1 MIRLLLVLLTPLSL
15 AASSIPESA
24 VVVAATASEAWSSR
38 APAGWSRADQ
48 MGEGAAEANV
58 GASEAEAGLAQE
70 AAVAASPCG
79 TAGGTA
85 TVAPAPTVAGT
96 PAVVTPR
103 PITHE
108 DVWLMKR
115 VGGPVL
121 SPDGTRVVFS
131 VTDPAYDPKEQSS
144 DLWLVMTDGS
154 SAPRRLTHS
163 RGAEAGATW
172 SPDGSRLAFSA
183 KRDGDDAPQVYVLNL
198 ETGGEAERITQLST
212 GARGPQWSPDGQ
224 RILFSSDVYPGAKD
238 DAANKRAAK
247 ERKDRPW
254 TARVYDG
261 FPIRYWDQWL
271 DDRRPSLFV
280 QEARAGAVARDIL
293 AGTELV
299 AKRGFAGRLSDAGQ
313 SLSAAW
319 TPDGEGVVF
328 VATIERDRAAYADTS
343 TDLYLV
349 GLKGIDRVGPHG
361 GEPQALTA
369 GPDDFGGPVFTPDGR
384 HLLLS
389 FSPGGDGKVYH
400 HSRVVSFPWPMQ
412 GASRVD
418 LTASLDLS
426 IADFVLLADGR
437 TVLLAAEEGAHTRLF
452 SVPVTGGPVTPRPLQ
467 GAGVISSLAAEAGR
481 IVASSESAMGPP
493 ELVEIELATGARK
506 PLTRFNADRLAP
518 LDLRPLESFVV
529 TSALG
534 RPVETLVLRPA
545 GFDPARRYPVLVV
558 IHGGPAP
565 QFRDAWSVRWNYQL
579 LAAPGYVLVMTNYSG
594 SRGYTEAFGQAI
606 QGDPLKTPAD
616 EINQGLDESLR
627 RYPFLDGNR
636 VAAAGASYGGH
647 LVNWLQATTTR
658 YRAFVSHAGLVNLES
673 QWATS
678 DVIYHREVGNG
689 GPVWEQG
696 PIWREQNP
704 ARLAGNH
711 AKGTGWRTPMLLTV
725 GENDFRVPLNNTLE
739 NWSFHQRLQIP
750 SRLIVFPDENHWILK
765 GENGRFWY
773 REVQGWLA
781 QWLK

>member
-1 MIRLLLVLLTPLSL
+1 MRRLILSFGCVLIDFAAFAAAPEIL
-15 AASSIPESA
+15 A
-24 VVVAATASEAWSSR
+24 
-38 APAGWSRADQ
+38 
-48 MGEGAAEANV
+48 
-58 GASEAEAGLAQE
+58 
-70 AAVAASPCG
+70 
-79 TAGGTA
+79 
-85 TVAPAPTVAGT
+85 APTVIDASAGASR
-96 PAVVTPR
+96 PATVPTVASPR
-103 PITHE
+103 AITHE

-115 VGGPVL
+115 VGAPVL

-131 VTDPAYDPKEQSS
+131 VTDPAYDPKDQAS
-144 DLWLVMTDGS
+144 DLWLVATDGAS
-154 SAPRRLTHS
+154 PPRRLTYS
-163 RGAEAGATW
+163 RGPESGATW

-183 KRDGDDAPQVYVLNL
+183 RRDSDEAPQVYLLNL
-198 ETGGEAERITQLST
+198 EAGGEAERITQLST
-212 GARGPQWSPDGQ
+212 GARSPKWSPDGK
-224 RILFSSDVYPGAKD
+224 RIVFSSDVYPGAND
-238 DAANKRAAK
+238 DAANQRAAK
-247 ERKDRPW
+247 ERKNRPW

-271 DDRRPSLFV
+271 DERRPSLFV
-280 QEARAGAVARDIL
+280 QDARAGAAARDLL
-293 AGTELV
+293 AGSQLV

-319 TPDGEGVVF
+319 TPDGDGVVF
-328 VATIERDRAAYADTS
+328 VATADRDRAAYADTS
-343 TDLYLV
+343 VQLYWV
-349 GLKGIDRVGPHG
+349 GLSG
-361 GEPQALTA
+361 GEPQALTS
-369 GPDDFGGPVFTPDGR
+369 GSDEFGGPVFTPDGR
-384 HLLLS
+384 HLLVS
-389 FSPGGDGKVYH
+389 FSPGGDGKNYH
-400 HSRVVSFPWPMQ
+400 HSRVASFPWPMQ
-412 GASRVD
+412 GAARVD

-426 IADFVLLADGR
+426 VADFVLLADGR
-437 TVLLAAEEGAHTRLF
+437 TVLLAAEEGAQTRLF
-452 SVPVTGGPVTPRPLQ
+452 SVPVTGGPMAPRPLM
-467 GAGVISSLAAEAGR
+467 GTGVISSLAAEAGR
-481 IVASSESAMGPP
+481 IVASSESALSPP

-506 PLTRFNADRLAP
+506 PLTRFNAERLAS
-518 LDLRPLESFVV
+518 LDLSPLESFVV

-616 EINQGLDESLR
+616 EINQGLDEALR
-627 RYPFLDGNR
+627 RYSFLDGTR

-658 YRAFVSHAGLVNLES
+658 YRAFISHAGLVNLES

-696 PIWREQNP
+696 PVWREQNP
-704 ARLAGNH
+704 VRLAGNQ

-765 GENGRFWY
+765 GENSRFWY
-773 REVQGWLA
+773 REVESWLA

>member
-1 MIRLLLVLLTPLSL
+1 MRNVRPADAPNTHKKVLGRVATPQKSPRFLGMIRLLLVLLVPVV
-15 AASSIPESA
+15 AGASSAPASA
-24 VVVAATASEAWSSR
+24 LSPVTPVATA
-38 APAGWSRADQ
+38 
-48 MGEGAAEANV
+48 
-58 GASEAEAGLAQE
+58 
-70 AAVAASPCG
+70 
-79 TAGGTA
+79 
-85 TVAPAPTVAGT
+85 
-96 PAVVTPR
+96 PR
-103 PITHE
+103 VITHE

-115 VGGPVL
+115 VGAPVL

-144 DLWLVMTDGS
+144 DLWLVTTDGT

-163 RGAEAGATW
+163 RGAESGAAW
-172 SPDGSRLAFSA
+172 SPDGSRIAFSA
-183 KRDGDDAPQVYVLNL
+183 KRDSDEAPQVYVLNL

-254 TARVYDG
+254 NARVYDG

-319 TPDGEGVVF
+319 TPDGDGVVF
-328 VATIERDRAAYADTS
+328 VATTERDRAAYADTS
-343 TDLYLV
+343 TQVYLV
-349 GLKGIDRVGPHG
+349 GLKG
-361 GEPQALTA
+361 GEPQALTT
-369 GPDDFGGPVFTPDGR
+369 GSDDFGGPVFTPDGR

-412 GASRVD
+412 GAARVD

-467 GAGVISSLAAEAGR
+467 GAGVISSLVAEAGR
-481 IVASSESAMGPP
+481 IVASSESAMSPP

-518 LDLRPLESFVV
+518 LDLQPLESFTV

-616 EINQGLDESLR
+616 EINQGLDEALR
-627 RYPFLDGNR
+627 RYPFLDGSR

-704 ARLAGNH
+704 VRLAGNH
-711 AKGTGWRTPMLLTV
+711 VKGIGWRTPMLLTV

>member
-1 MIRLLLVLLTPLSL
+1 MIRLLLVLLSALVIAAAAGAGSVAPVAGGDAAVWSSL
-15 AASSIPESA
+15 ASAPVSDNAESDAGSVEPTA
-24 VVVAATASEAWSSR
+24 VPDAR
-38 APAGWSRADQ
+38 
-48 MGEGAAEANV
+48 
-58 GASEAEAGLAQE
+58 
-70 AAVAASPCG
+70 
-79 TAGGTA
+79 
-85 TVAPAPTVAGT
+85 TVAGGGADASVPARAASGN

-103 PITHE
+103 AMTHE

-115 VGGPVL
+115 VGAPVL
-121 SPDGTRVVFS
+121 SPDGLRAVVS
-131 VTDPAYDPKEQSS
+131 VTDPAYDPKEQAS
-144 DLWLVMTDGS
+144 DLWLVAADGAS
-154 SAPRRLTHS
+154 PPRRLTHS
-163 RGAEAGATW
+163 RGAESGAAW
-172 SPDGSRLAFSA
+172 SPDGSRIAFSA
-183 KRDGDDAPQVYVLNL
+183 KRDGDEAPQVYVLNL

-212 GARGPQWSPDGQ
+212 GARGPQWSPDGR

-238 DAANKRAAK
+238 DAANQRAAK

-261 FPIRYWDQWL
+261 FPVRFWDQWL

-280 QEARAGAVARDIL
+280 QEARAGAVARDLL
-293 AGTELV
+293 AGSRLV
-299 AKRGFAGRLSDAGQ
+299 AQRGFAGRLSDAGQ
-313 SLSAAW
+313 SLSATW
-319 TPDGEGVVF
+319 TPDGDGVVF
-328 VATIERDRAAYADTS
+328 IATTERDRAAYADTS
-343 TDLYLV
+343 TQLYLV
-349 GLKGIDRVGPHG
+349 GLEG

-369 GPDDFGGPVFTPDGR
+369 GSDDFGGPVFTPDGR
-384 HLLLS
+384 HLLAS
-389 FSPGGDGKVYH
+389 FRAGGDGKNYH

-412 GASRVD
+412 GATRVD

-437 TVLLAAEEGAHTRLF
+437 TVLLAAEEGTRTRLF
-452 SVPVTGGPVTPRPLQ
+452 SVPVPGGPVTPRPLQ
-467 GAGVISSLAAEAGR
+467 GDGVISSLAAEAGR
-481 IVASSESAMGPP
+481 IVASSESAMSPP

-506 PLTRFNADRLAP
+506 PLTRFNAERLAP
-518 LDLRPLESFVV
+518 LDLRPLESFTV

-616 EINQGLDESLR
+616 EINQGLDEALR
-627 RYPFLDGNR
+627 RYPFLDGTR
-636 VAAAGASYGGH
+636 VAAVGASYGGH

-696 PIWREQNP
+696 PVWREQNP

-711 AKGTGWRTPMLLTV
+711 AKGTGWRTPMLLTI

-765 GENGRFWY
+765 GENSRFWY

>member
-1 MIRLLLVLLTPLSL
+1 MCGRVATPRKLPRLLRMIRLLPILLVSLVAGVSAVSAFGRQPL
-15 AASSIPESA
+15 AALTAAAPTGVSPA
-24 VVVAATASEAWSSR
+24 VGAATAAAPR
-38 APAGWSRADQ
+38 A
-48 MGEGAAEANV
+48 
-58 GASEAEAGLAQE
+58 
-70 AAVAASPCG
+70 
-79 TAGGTA
+79 
-85 TVAPAPTVAGT
+85 
-96 PAVVTPR
+96 
-103 PITHE
+103 ITHE

-115 VGGPVL
+115 VGAPVL

-131 VTDPAYDPKEQSS
+131 VTDPAYDLKEQAS
-144 DLWLVMTDGS
+144 DLWLVATDGTS
-154 SAPRRLTHS
+154 PPYRLTHS
-163 RGAEAGATW
+163 RGAESGATW

-183 KRDGDDAPQVYVLNL
+183 RRDGDEATQVYVLNL

-212 GARGPQWSPDGQ
+212 GARGPQWSPDGE

-238 DAANKRAAK
+238 DAANQRAAK
-247 ERKDRPW
+247 ERKDRRW

-293 AGTELV
+293 AGSQLV
-299 AKRGFAGRLSDAGQ
+299 ANRGFAGRLSDAGQ

-328 VATIERDRAAYADTS
+328 VATTERDRAAYADTS
-343 TDLYLV
+343 TQLYLV
-349 GLKGIDRVGPHG
+349 GLKG
-361 GEPQALTA
+361 GEPQVLTA
-369 GPDDFGGPVFTPDGR
+369 GSDGFGGPVFTPDGR
-384 HLLLS
+384 HLLVS
-389 FSPGGDGKVYH
+389 FSPGGDGKNYH

-412 GASRVD
+412 GATRVD

-437 TVLLAAEEGAHTRLF
+437 TVLLAAEEGAQTRLF

-467 GAGVISSLAAEAGR
+467 GAGVLSSLAAEAGR
-481 IVASSESAMGPP
+481 IVASSESALSPP
-493 ELVEIELATGARK
+493 ELVELELATGARK
-506 PLTRFNADRLAP
+506 PLTRFNAERLAP
-518 LDLRPLESFVV
+518 LDRRPLESFTV

-616 EINQGLDESLR
+616 EINQGLDEALR
-627 RYPFLDGNR
+627 RYPFLDGDR

-678 DVIYHREVGNG
+678 DVIYHREVGSG

-696 PIWREQNP
+696 PVWREQNP
-704 ARLAGNH
+704 VRLAGNH
-711 AKGTGWRTPMLLTV
+711 AKGTGWRTPMLLTI

-765 GENGRFWY
+765 GENSRFWY

>member
-1 MIRLLLVLLTPLSL
+1 MNRLLLGVRFILMGFVAF
-15 AASSIPESA
+15 AA
-24 VVVAATASEAWSSR
+24 
-38 APAGWSRADQ
+38 APA
-48 MGEGAAEANV
+48 
-58 GASEAEAGLAQE
+58 
-70 AAVAASPCG
+70 
-79 TAGGTA
+79 
-85 TVAPAPTVAGT
+85 T
-96 PAVVTPR
+96 PAAAPR
-103 PITHE
+103 AITHE

-115 VGGPVL
+115 VGAPVL

-131 VTDPAYDPKEQSS
+131 VTEPAYDSKEQAS
-144 DLWLVMTDGS
+144 DLWLAATDGTS
-154 SAPRRLTHS
+154 PPRRLTHS
-163 RGAEAGATW
+163 RGAESGAAW

-183 KRDGDDAPQVYVLNL
+183 KREGDEAPQVYVLNL
-198 ETGGEAERITQLST
+198 EAGGEAERITRLST

-224 RILFSSDVYPGAKD
+224 RMLFSSDVFPGAKD
-238 DAANKRAAK
+238 DAANQRAAK

-293 AGTELV
+293 AGSQLV

-319 TPDGEGVVF
+319 TPDGDGVVF
-328 VATIERDRAAYADTS
+328 VATTERDRAAYADTS
-343 TDLYLV
+343 TSLYLV
-349 GLKGIDRVGPHG
+349 SLNG
-361 GEPQALTA
+361 GEPKALTA
-369 GPDDFGGPVFTPDGR
+369 GSDDFGGPVFTPDGR
-384 HLLLS
+384 HLLAS
-389 FSPGGDGKVYH
+389 FRPGGDGKNYH

-412 GASRVD
+412 GAARVD
-418 LTASLDLS
+418 LSASLDLS

-437 TVLLAAEEGAHTRLF
+437 TVLLAAEEGAQTRLF

-467 GAGVISSLAAEAGR
+467 GAGVLSSLAAEAGR
-481 IVASSESAMGPP
+481 IVASSESALSPP
-493 ELVEIELATGARK
+493 ELVELELATGARK
-506 PLTRFNADRLAP
+506 PLTRFNAERLAP
-518 LDLRPLESFVV
+518 LDLRPLESFTV

-534 RPVETLVLRPA
+534 RAVETLVLRPA

-558 IHGGPAP
+558 VHGGPAP

-594 SRGYTEAFGQAI
+594 SRGYAEAFGQAI

-616 EINQGLDESLR
+616 EINQGLDEALR
-627 RYPFLDGNR
+627 RYSFLDGSR

-696 PIWREQNP
+696 PVWREQNP
-704 ARLAGNH
+704 VRLAGNH
-711 AKGTGWRTPMLLTV
+711 AKGTGWRTPMLLTI

-765 GENGRFWY
+765 GENSRFWY

>member
-1 MIRLLLVLLTPLSL
+1 
-15 AASSIPESA
+15 
-24 VVVAATASEAWSSR
+24 
-38 APAGWSRADQ
+38 

-58 GASEAEAGLAQE
+58 GTAAASGGAPETSGGTSEAEAGLAQE
-70 AAVAASPCG
+70 AAVAASPCGTAGG

-518 LDLRPLESFVV
+518 LDLRPLVSFVV

-616 EINQGLDESLR
+616 EINQGLDEALR

>member
-1 MIRLLLVLLTPLSL
+1 
-15 AASSIPESA
+15 
-24 VVVAATASEAWSSR
+24 
-38 APAGWSRADQ
+38 
-48 MGEGAAEANV
+48 
-58 GASEAEAGLAQE
+58 
-70 AAVAASPCG
+70 
-79 TAGGTA
+79 
-85 TVAPAPTVAGT
+85 
-96 PAVVTPR
+96 
-103 PITHE
+103 
-108 DVWLMKR
+108 
-115 VGGPVL
+115 
-121 SPDGTRVVFS
+121 
-131 VTDPAYDPKEQSS
+131 
-144 DLWLVMTDGS
+144 
-154 SAPRRLTHS
+154 
-163 RGAEAGATW
+163 
-172 SPDGSRLAFSA
+172 
-183 KRDGDDAPQVYVLNL
+183 
-198 ETGGEAERITQLST
+198 
-212 GARGPQWSPDGQ
+212 
-224 RILFSSDVYPGAKD
+224 
-238 DAANKRAAK
+238 
-247 ERKDRPW
+247 
-254 TARVYDG
+254 
-261 FPIRYWDQWL
+261 
-271 DDRRPSLFV
+271 
-280 QEARAGAVARDIL
+280 
-293 AGTELV
+293 
-299 AKRGFAGRLSDAGQ
+299 
-313 SLSAAW
+313 
-319 TPDGEGVVF
+319 
-328 VATIERDRAAYADTS
+328 
-343 TDLYLV
+343 
-349 GLKGIDRVGPHG
+349 
-361 GEPQALTA
+361 
-369 GPDDFGGPVFTPDGR
+369 
-384 HLLLS
+384 
-389 FSPGGDGKVYH
+389 
-400 HSRVVSFPWPMQ
+400 
-412 GASRVD
+412 
-418 LTASLDLS
+418 
-426 IADFVLLADGR
+426 
-437 TVLLAAEEGAHTRLF
+437 
-452 SVPVTGGPVTPRPLQ
+452 
-467 GAGVISSLAAEAGR
+467 
-481 IVASSESAMGPP
+481 MGPP

-518 LDLRPLESFVV
+518 LDLRPLVSFVV

-616 EINQGLDESLR
+616 EINQGLDEALR